1 MSPAT
6 PPIRVDMSDDAKRA
20 MGLAVRSA
28 ALDAAARIHRNA
40 FPEVVIASAREFE
53 AYLRG
58 ESTDQQSSGPF
69 VPLPSTLVDMLA
81 LVADEYPGPPVT
93 LAEVE
98 AWSEGARGYAAKWAA
113 AVHLAASDN
122 DVVVPTLPGVLRE
135 RAVQS

>member
-1 MSPAT
+1 MSAVT

-20 MGLAVRSA
+20 IGLSVRVA

-58 ESTDQQSSGPF
+58 EQPEVPHGPF
-69 VPLPSTLVDMLA
+69 VPRPETLANMLA

-98 AWSEGARGYAAKWAA
+98 SWSEGARGYAAKWAA